1 MGYAKDRGL
10 ERRSKGKAGRAS
22 GSSSWGKRGDGDLSG
37 CLADV
42 PGLAAVLDRITAAGA
57 ALIVARTS
65 DGGAYALTL
74 LDGDSRAK
82 RYAHTQGELDEAFAD
97 LSVEFAEVPTDA

>member
-1 MGYAKDRGL
+1 MGYAKDQRASRGA
-10 ERRSKGKAGRAS
+10 KGKAGRTL
-22 GSSSWGKRGDGDLSG
+22 GGVSWGSAGNEGLSG

-42 PGLAAVLDRITAAGA
+42 PGLSACLDDITAAGA

-74 LDGDSRAK
+74 LDGDTRAK
-82 RYAHTQGELDEAFAD
+82 RYAHTQSELDEAFESLARTYAAQP
-97 LSVEFAEVPTDA
+97 ENA